1 MNRDGTPAFLTGG
14 GEVGA
19 MIRSHDW
26 ADTPIGRP
34 ADWPESLQTLVGV
47 MIAARQPMFIAWGP
61 DRTLIYNAPYT
72 DVLGG
77 KHPGALGRD
86 FLKVWSE
93 IRADLSPLFDTVRR
107 GEAVHMDDITL
118 IMERTGK
125 PEETHFAFSYTPVK
139 DREGRVLGLFCACTE
154 TTDQVLAERRQMF
167 RLALE
172 DELRRLSQPREIV
185 DATVRLLG
193 QTLRASRVGYGQV
206 TNDGASI
213 LLESHYQDGVAP
225 LNGSFALDGFG
236 LRVVEAQRRG
246 ETVVYEDVRTIP
258 DADEGLWA
266 AIETR
271 AVVGVPLV
279 RNGRFGAV
287 LFVNNRDTR
296 AWTNGEVGLIEYAA
310 NRIWDATERA
320 QAEAALRVSEAH
332 LSGIFAQTGA
342 GFAEFDI
349 NGRFLSV
356 NDHFCTLV
364 GYGREEL
371 EHLTIQDIIHP
382 DDLGLSEALFRH
394 VISIGEPLTVEKRY
408 CRPDGGTVWVAKTMS
423 LITAAS
429 EAKTLLAVAI
439 DITARKQIEA
449 DLKAARDMAEQ
460 ANLAKSTFIA
470 NMSHELRTPL
480 SAIIGYSEMLQEEVA
495 DGGDPAEFG
504 ADMGKIE
511 SNARH
516 LLGLIN
522 DVLDLSKVESGKM
535 EVYAETFD
543 AAEMVRDVASTAQ
556 GLVEKKG
563 NTLNLHVA
571 PDLGAMHSDVTKI
584 RQVLLNLL
592 SNAAKFAEG
601 GTITLSAERESGPNG
616 GGGNVQD
623 WMTFRVSDTGIGMT
637 EEQLAKLFQRFQQA
651 DASTTRKF
659 GGTGLGLS
667 ITKAFSTM
675 LGGDIEVE
683 STPGQGS
690 TFTVYLPATFRE
702 PGEAAVEQDGTAK
715 DGAGSES
722 APGQEVVLV
731 IDDDPS
737 QRELMTRFLERE
749 GFSART
755 APDGRAGLEMARV
768 LRPRA
773 ILLDVMMPGMD
784 GWSVLSALKADPQLA
799 AIPVVMVTFVS
810 ERGLATSLGAAD
822 YVLKPVEWERFR
834 QVMDRFREVDGDV
847 LVVDDDPDT
856 RQRMRV
862 MLERGGWTVAEA
874 GNGQEAL
881 DHVAHATPRLV
892 LLDLTMPVMDGFTFL
907 RALRERPGCAS
918 IPVVVLT
925 ARDLTNE
932 ERHRLRGANQVLN
945 KGDTSLRNLA
955 GELHALAEPM
965 CLQAALP
972 PCTHA
977 EPSGADK
984 EKGR

>member
-1 MNRDGTPAFLTGG
+1 
-14 GEVGA
+14 
-19 MIRSHDW
+19 
-26 ADTPIGRP
+26 
-34 ADWPESLQTLVGV
+34 
-47 MIAARQPMFIAWGP
+47 
-61 DRTLIYNAPYT
+61 
-72 DVLGG
+72 
-77 KHPGALGRD
+77 
-86 FLKVWSE
+86 
-93 IRADLSPLFDTVRR
+93 
-107 GEAVHMDDITL
+107 ITL

-139 DREGRVLGLFCACTE
+139 DREGRTLGLFCACTE
-154 TTDQVLAERRQMF
+154 TTDQVLAVRRQMF

-172 DELRRLSQPREIV
+172 DELRSLSQPREIV
-185 DATVRLLG
+185 AATVGLLG

-206 TNDGASI
+206 ANDGDNI
-213 LLESHYQDGVAP
+213 VLESHYHDGVAP
-225 LNGSFALDGFG
+225 LNGSFTLDGFG
-236 LRVVEAQRRG
+236 LGVVEAQRRG
-246 ETVVYEDVRTIP
+246 ETVVFEDVRTIP
-258 DADEGLWA
+258 DADDALWA

-279 RNGRFGAV
+279 RDGRFGAV
-287 LFVNNRDTR
+287 LFVNSRDTR
-296 AWTNGEVGLIEYAA
+296 AWTSGEVELIEYVA

-342 GFAEFDI
+342 GFAELDT

-371 EHLTIQDIIHP
+371 AKLTIQDITHP
-382 DDLGLSEALFRH
+382 DDLGVNESLFRH
-394 VISIGEPLTVEKRY
+394 VIATGEPLTVEKRY
-408 CRPDGGTVWVAKTMS
+408 CRLDGGTVWVAKTLS

-439 DITARKQIEA
+439 DITGRKQIEA

-495 DGGDPAEFG
+495 DGGDPADFG

-543 AAEMVRDVASTAQ
+543 AAAMVSDVASTAQ

-584 RQVLLNLL
+584 RQILLNLL

-601 GTITLSAERESGPNG
+601 GTITLSAERKPRPNG
-616 GGGNVQD
+616 GGGSVQD

-637 EEQLAKLFQRFQQA
+637 KEQLAKLFQRFQQA

-667 ITKAFSTM
+667 ITRAFSTM

-690 TFTVYLPATFRE
+690 TFTVHLPAILRE
-702 PGEAAVEQDGTAK
+702 PGEAAAEQDGTAG
-715 DGAGSES
+715 DGAASE
-722 APGQEVVLV
+722 ATPGQEVVLV
-731 IDDDPS
+731 IDDDPA

-755 APDGRAGLEMARV
+755 ASDGRTGLEMVRA

-773 ILLDVMMPGMD
+773 ILLDVMMPGMN
-784 GWSVLSALKADPQLA
+784 GWSVLSAFKADPELA

-834 QVMDRFREVDGDV
+834 QVMDRFRGAVGDV

-856 RQRMRV
+856 RQRMRT

-881 DHVAHATPRLV
+881 DRVAHATPRLI

-907 RALRERPGCAS
+907 YALRDRPGCAD

-932 ERHRLRGANQVLN
+932 ERYRLRGASQVLN
-945 KGDTSLRNLA
+945 KGDTSLRDLA
-955 GELHALAEPM
+955 GELQMLAAPARM
-965 CLQAALP
+965 RAALP
-972 PCTHA
+972 SNAAAAAQPKT
-977 EPSGADK
+977 D
-984 EKGR
+984 